1 MALPL
6 HTRGTVTGPGAAA
19 LYKVLSLA
27 EALCQDYPLPRV
39 MVDLREVEGVDLNA
53 LAAIGAGAILGTD
66 DSLASPL
73 PTLHSLAMSTV
84 VAPGDVVRIH
94 PSGQVNV
101 LYRRGANAN
110 TLFAT
115 ERCNSRCLMCSQP
128 PREEDDS
135 WRIDEM
141 IALLPLIDRDLS
153 VLGITGGEPC
163 LLGDGLVEVLRAAKQ
178 NLPNTVLH
186 VLTNGRLFADRAFVR
201 MFDQSAGHVVWAV
214 PVYADNATDHD
225 YVVQANGAFDETMNG
240 IHNLAEHGH
249 RIEIRCVLHRQTV
262 HRLQELAE
270 FIYWNL
276 PFAEHVALM
285 GLEPMGYAR
294 SNRDALWID
303 PIEYADALSQAATY
317 LWRRGLAVS
326 IYNIPLCLL
335 PEKARPFARQ
345 SISDWKNVFVPACQ
359 SCTLRE
365 SCCGFF
371 RSAGDGWRSK
381 GIQAVE
387 PKAIA

>member
-6 HTRGTVTGPGAAA
+6 HTRGTVAGHGATA

-27 EALCQDYPLPRV
+27 EALRRDFPLPRV
-39 MVDLREVEGVDLNA
+39 MIDLRELDGVDLNA
-53 LAAIGAGAILGTD
+53 LVAIGAGAILGRD
-66 DSLASPL
+66 DRLASPL
-73 PTLHSLAMSTV
+73 PRLHSLTMPAV

-135 WRIDEM
+135 WRIGEM
-141 IALLPLIDRDLS
+141 IDLLQLIDRDLP
-153 VLGITGGEPC
+153 VLGVTGGEPC
-163 LLGDGLVEVLRAAKQ
+163 LLGDGLVAVLRAAKQ
-178 NLPNTVLH
+178 YLPNTVLH

-201 MFDQSAGHVVWAV
+201 SFDQSAGQVVWAV
-214 PVYADNATDHD
+214 PVYADNAADHD
-225 YVVQANGAFDETMNG
+225 YVVQADGAFDETVNG
-240 IHNLAEHGH
+240 LHNLAERGH

-262 HRLQELAE
+262 YRLRELAE
-270 FIYWNL
+270 FLYWNL

-285 GLEPMGYAR
+285 GLEPMGFAR
-294 SNRDALWID
+294 SNREALWID
-303 PIEYADALSQAATY
+303 PIEYADTLTQAAAY
-317 LWRRGLAVS
+317 LWRRGIAVS

-335 PEKARPFARQ
+335 PDQARPLARQ
-345 SISDWKNVFVPACQ
+345 SISDWKNVFAPECQ
-359 SCTLRE
+359 SCTLRD

-381 GIQAVE
+381 GIRAIQS
-387 PKAIA
+387 KAIA